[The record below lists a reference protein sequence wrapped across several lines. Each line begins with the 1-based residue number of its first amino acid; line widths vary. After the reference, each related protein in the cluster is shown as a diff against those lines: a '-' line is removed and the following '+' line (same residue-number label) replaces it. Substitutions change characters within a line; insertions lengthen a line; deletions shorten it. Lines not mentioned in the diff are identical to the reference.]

1 MEQWRLTPFGTEA
14 TQAKSW
20 LKCQPRSYLR
30 LEAYGFDGLSEID
43 PETRYCMTVH
53 ERLMSEWIL
62 SLEPEHRTNRLATT
76 AARKPGGSP
85 GFSEMLKLLAA
96 SIVRRRNVRQKL

>member
-1 MEQWRLTPFGTEA
+1 MALLGY
-14 TQAKSW
+14 
-20 LKCQPRSYLR
+20 PRGHR
-30 LEAYGFDGLSEID
+30 ID

-96 SIVRRRNVRQKL
+96 SVVRRRNVPPSSKVLRQWPRSYVLG